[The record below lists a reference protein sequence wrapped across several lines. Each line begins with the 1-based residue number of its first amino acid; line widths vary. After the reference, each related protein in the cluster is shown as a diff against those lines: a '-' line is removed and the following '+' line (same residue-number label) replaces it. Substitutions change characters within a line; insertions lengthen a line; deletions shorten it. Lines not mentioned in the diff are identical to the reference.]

1 MINHIIFI
9 SDSPATAI
17 IIVVAVS
24 ILVISL
30 MVLLIDGRNNH
41 R

>member
-1 MINHIIFI
+1 MINHLIFV
-9 SDSPATAI
+9 SNSPATAI

-30 MVLLIDGRNNH
+30 MILLVDGRNN
-41 R
+41 RR